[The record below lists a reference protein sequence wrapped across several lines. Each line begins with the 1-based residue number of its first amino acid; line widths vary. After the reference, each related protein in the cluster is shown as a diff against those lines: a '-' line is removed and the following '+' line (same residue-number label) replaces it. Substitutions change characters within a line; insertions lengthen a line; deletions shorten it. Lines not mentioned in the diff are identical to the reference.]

1 MFRNFIFTILTLYFI
16 SLSCLANDTNQIPSN
31 LELSDPAE
39 AYYNHVLLWFD
50 GDDIPDEV
58 KLFAKQNNCIYVSKN
73 YFWSNKK
80 YAGGDVYSCTINGKI
95 NHILVKNNK
104 IHFSNYWQNKKLKKV
119 IYDG

>member
-1 MFRNFIFTILTLYFI
+1 MLKNLIFTTLTLCFI
-16 SLSCLANDTNQIPSN
+16 SLSCLANDNNQIPSN

-50 GDDIPDEV
+50 GDDIPDNV
-58 KLFAKQNNCIYVSKN
+58 KSFAKQNNCIGVSKN

-80 YAGGDVYSCTINGKI
+80 YSGGEVYSCTINGRIK
-95 NHILVKNNK
+95 HILVKNNK
-104 IHFSNYWQNKKLKKV
+104 IRFSNYLQNKKLKKV